1 MAAHRDHRRAIPG
14 VDRLLARPWCRLL
27 TGSHGREWVTDRLRA
42 VLDEVRAGRL
52 PLPPSDDG
60 FAHLLRHEIA
70 RAETP
75 SLQPAVNA
83 TGVILHTNL
92 GRAPL
97 AAEAREAMAR
107 AAGYGNLEFDLD
119 TGGRGSRYVHCADL
133 VRELTGAEAALVVN
147 NCAGA
152 VALALTAF
160 AAGKGV
166 AVSHGELVE
175 IGGGFRIPE
184 VVEAA
189 GARLITVGTT
199 NRTRLADY
207 ARAIRAGEV
216 AVILKVHRS
225 NFSMTG
231 FTEETGLDELVA
243 LGAETGVPVIHDL
256 GSGLLAESA
265 ALGLPEEP
273 GPAMSVAAG
282 VDLVAFSGDKLL
294 GGPQA
299 GILAGTSAGVTRA
312 KAHPLCRALRC
323 DKVTLAG
330 LEATLALYRDPGRA
344 MRRIPVLRMIGA
356 PVEELEGRA
365 EALLERVAAQRT
377 DRDVAPLAAEVSR
390 GRSVVGGGTFPDA
403 RLATAVIEI
412 DAGEAAERWMAAL
425 RAHDPPVVAR
435 SRQGRIL
442 FDLRTI
448 APGEEGAV
456 AAALASLEGGAA
468 SECVSPE
475 KLAASERA
483 SPETAGG
490 EAV

>member
-1 MAAHRDHRRAIPG
+1 MPAHRDHRRAIPG
-14 VDRLLARPWCRLL
+14 VDRLLARPWCRRLAE
-27 TGSHGREWVTDRLRA
+27 SRGREWVTSRLRA
-42 VLDEVRAGRL
+42 VLNDIRAGRVAL
-52 PLPPSDDG
+52 PASEEG
-60 FAHLLRHEIA
+60 FEELLRRGIA
-70 RAETP
+70 AAETP

-97 AAEAREAMAR
+97 AAEARDAMAR
-107 AAGYGNLEFDLD
+107 AAGYGNLEFDLE
-119 TGGRGSRYVHCADL
+119 TGGRGSRYVHCTEL

-160 AAGKGV
+160 ASGRGV

-189 GARLITVGTT
+189 GARLVTVGTT

-207 ARAIRAGEV
+207 ARAIAGGEV
-216 AVILKVHRS
+216 GAILKVHRS
-225 NFSMTG
+225 NFSMSG
-231 FTEETGLDELVA
+231 FTEDAGLDELVA
-243 LGAETGVPVIHDL
+243 LGGEAGVPVIHDL
-256 GSGLLAESA
+256 GSGLLLDSGE
-265 ALGLPEEP
+265 LGLPEEP
-273 GPAMSVAAG
+273 TPAMSVAAG
-282 VDLVAFSGDKLL
+282 ADLVAFSGDKLL

-299 GILAGTSAGVTRA
+299 GIMAGTRSGVAGA

-330 LEATLALYRDPGRA
+330 LEATLALYRDPRRA
-344 MRRIPVLRMIGA
+344 MKRIPVLRMIKA

-365 EALLERVAAQRT
+365 RALVESVAEMRVARGE
-377 DRDVAPLAAEVSR
+377 APLAAEVSR

-412 DAGEAAERWMAAL
+412 DAGDAAERWMAAL
-425 RAHDPPVVAR
+425 RAHDPPVIAR
-435 SRQGRIL
+435 SRKGRVLLDI
-442 FDLRTI
+442 RTI
-448 APGEEGAV
+448 AVEEEGAV
-456 AAALASLEGGAA
+456 VSALALVGG
-468 SECVSPE
+468 
-475 KLAASERA
+475 
-483 SPETAGG
+483 TGG
-490 EAV
+490 GVE

>member
-1 MAAHRDHRRAIPG
+1 MPAHRDHRRAIPG
-14 VDRLLARPWCRLL
+14 VDRLLARPWCRRLAE
-27 TGSHGREWVTDRLRA
+27 SRGREWVAARLRA

-52 PLPPSDDG
+52 PLPASEDDYDG
-60 FAHLLRHEIA
+60 LLQRDIA
-70 RAETP
+70 AAETP
-75 SLQPAVNA
+75 SLLPAVNA

-97 AAEAREAMAR
+97 AAEARRAMAR

-119 TGGRGSRYVHCADL
+119 TGERGSRYVHCTDL

-160 AAGKGV
+160 ASGKGV

-189 GARLITVGTT
+189 GARLVTVGTT
-199 NRTRLADY
+199 NRTRRADY
-207 ARAIRAGEV
+207 ARAVAGGEV
-216 AVILKVHRS
+216 GAILKVHRS

-231 FTEETGLDELVA
+231 FTEEAGLDELVA
-243 LGAETGVPVIHDL
+243 LGAEKGVPVIHDL
-256 GSGLLAESA
+256 GSGLLVESA
-265 ALGLPEEP
+265 ELGLPDEP
-273 GPAMSVAAG
+273 TPAGSVAAG

-299 GILAGTSAGVTRA
+299 GILAGTRAGVARA

-330 LEATLALYRDPGRA
+330 LEATLALYRDPDRA
-344 MRRIPVLRMIGA
+344 MGRIPVLRMIGA
-356 PVEELEGRA
+356 AVEGLEGRA
-365 EALLERVAAQRT
+365 KAVLAEVAARRT
-377 DRDVAPLAAEVSR
+377 ERGADPLAAEVSR

-403 RLATAVIEI
+403 RLDTAVLEI
-412 DAGEAAERWMAAL
+412 HAGDAAERWMAAL

-435 SRQGRIL
+435 GRQGRIL
-442 FDLRTI
+442 LDLRTI
-448 APGEEGAV
+448 APGEEAAV
-456 AAALASLEGGAA
+456 VSAVASLEAVVASGGG
-468 SECVSPE
+468 
-475 KLAASERA
+475 
-483 SPETAGG
+483 AGG
-490 EAV
+490 EAG

>member
-1 MAAHRDHRRAIPG
+1 MPAHRDHRRAIPG
-14 VDRLLARPWCRLL
+14 VDRLLARPWCRRL
-27 TGSHGREWVTDRLRA
+27 TESHGREWIAARLRA
-42 VLDEVRAGRL
+42 VLGEVRAGRL
-52 PLPPSDDG
+52 PLPASEDG
-60 FAHLLRHEIA
+60 YAELLRREIA
-70 RAETP
+70 LAETP
-75 SLQPAVNA
+75 SLLPAVNA

-119 TGGRGSRYVHCADL
+119 TGDRGSRYVHCAEL
-133 VRELTGAEAALVVN
+133 VRELTGADAALVVN

-152 VALALTAF
+152 VALSLTAF
-160 AAGKGV
+160 ASGKGV

-189 GARLITVGTT
+189 GARLVTVGTT
-199 NRTRLADY
+199 NRTRGADY
-207 ARAIRAGEV
+207 ARAIAAGEV
-216 AVILKVHRS
+216 GAILKVHRS

-231 FTEETGLDELVA
+231 FTEEAGLDELVA
-243 LGAETGVPVIHDL
+243 LGGEAGVPVIHDL
-256 GSGLLAESA
+256 GSGLLVDSAE
-265 ALGLPEEP
+265 LGLPAEP
-273 GPAMSVAAG
+273 TPATSVAAG

-299 GILAGTSAGVTRA
+299 GILAGTEAGVERA
-312 KAHPLCRALRC
+312 RAHPLCRALRC

-356 PVEELEGRA
+356 TVEGLEDRA
-365 EALLERVAAQRT
+365 RALVERVAGLRA
-377 DRDVAPLAAEVSR
+377 DRGAGPLAAEVSR

-412 DAGEAAERWMAAL
+412 HAGDAAERWMAGL
-425 RAHDPPVVAR
+425 RAHDPPVIAR

-442 FDLRTI
+442 LDLRTI
-448 APGEEGAV
+448 APGEEGDV
-456 AAALASLEGGAA
+456 AAAVAGLEEAAPSAPVSPGKAVGSERGPLEG
-468 SECVSPE
+468 
-475 KLAASERA
+475 
-483 SPETAGG
+483 TGG
-490 EAV
+490 EAG